1 VRRGLDAGGCAV
13 LLREGEGED
22 AGALRARAE
31 KLGCPAWPFLSR
43 GGDEVLAVLCDQR
56 FMLPAPSRKAPRPS
70 AAPLAALER
79 RLADKG
85 GVAREWG
92 LVRSW
97 PASLRANE
105 AGRLTVTT
113 DDDDIEVLRD
123 ERRRC
128 EDGVGS
134 CCCCCCCAGGAAGGQ
149 WCRFMMGKCVRVR
162 ACLRSRAAS
171 MQAGCTP
178 AAAAAAGTRADSGGR

>member
-1 VRRGLDAGGCAV
+1 MVV
-13 LLREGEGED
+13 WLREGEVEGEG

-31 KLGCPAWPFLSR
+31 KLGCPAWPFFSR

-56 FMLPAPSRKAPRPS
+56 FMLPAPSRKAPMPS

-79 RLADKG
+79 RRADKG

-113 DDDDIEVLRD
+113 EDEDIDVLRD
-123 ERRRC
+123 ERRRWK
-128 EDGVGS
+128 EAAGS
-134 CCCCCCCAGGAAGGQ
+134 GCCCCCGGGGTVGGQ
-149 WCRFMMGKCVRVR
+149 CRFMMGSVGVSQKQGGIN
-162 ACLRSRAAS
+162 AN
-171 MQAGCTP
+171 AGGLHML
-178 AAAAAAGTRADSGGR
+178 AAAGTRADGGRR